1 VISQNRQPN
10 LLKALVNQGLAILR
24 PSPAALSPAPLTLE
38 PQALDSDRIPA

>member
-1 VISQNRQPN
+1 
-10 LLKALVNQGLAILR
+10 VNQGLAILR